1 MNDEAVIEE
10 THQNNETKV
19 FETNSR
25 GQTVLHTSKDNLIE
39 TIEQLHSD
47 GFKVCIDAVSYT
59 HLTLPTKA

>member
-1 MNDEAVIEE
+1 MTDEAVSEE

-25 GQTVLHTSKDNLIE
+25 GQTVLHTSKNNLIE

-47 GFKVCIDAVSYT
+47 GFKVCIDVTAVDY
-59 HLTLPTKA
+59 L